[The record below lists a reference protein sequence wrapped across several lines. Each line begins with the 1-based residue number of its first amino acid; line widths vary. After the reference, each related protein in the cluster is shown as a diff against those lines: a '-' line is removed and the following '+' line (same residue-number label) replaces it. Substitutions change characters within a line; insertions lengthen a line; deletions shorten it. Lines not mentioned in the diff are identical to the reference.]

1 MADGRRLPGLPSALA
16 SPSAD
21 GRRRAYSY
29 LYMRSA
35 ALWLLISGSDTQT
48 FIYAV
53 TLHRKRVRP
62 LGPPP
67 ITWLSAQTRRRMG
80 QCSAWSYVTVE
91 AVSTC

>member
-1 MADGRRLPGLPSALA
+1 MRNSARFSRLHATV
-16 SPSAD
+16 
-21 GRRRAYSY
+21 YSQDTQHTATQVTNSVT
-29 LYMRSA
+29 RNSKA
-35 ALWLLISGSDTQT
+35 IDTISGSGTQT

-67 ITWLSAQTRRRMG
+67 IVWLSVQARRRMV